1 MIASLIVATPLG
13 AMLMK
18 TEDDEISGLSWIAGR
33 KRTHGSSMR
42 ANSPTLLAAQRWLDD
57 YFAGK
62 FRPVDFPL
70 RAEGTHFQRQVWQAI
85 SEIPL
90 GETLSYGDIAKKIK
104 SGPRAVGNACGT
116 NPIAV
121 AIPCHRVLAA
131 GGRMGGYSGGNGL
144 ETKRELLQ
152 HEGVLR

>member
-1 MIASLIVATPLG
+1 MREARAPQLG
-13 AMLMK
+13 VQGLAVE
-18 TEDDEISGLSWIAGR
+18 EDDAVVALEWARAPGGAETKLLKEVKRQLESYFTR
-33 KRTHGSSMR
+33 KLKTFDLPMSMKGS
-42 ANSPTLLAAQRWLDD
+42 D
-57 YFAGK
+57 
-62 FRPVDFPL
+62 
-70 RAEGTHFQRQVWQAI
+70 FQRAVWDRMNR
-85 SEIPL
+85 IP
-90 GETLSYGDIAKKIK
+90 YGKTVTYGMVARELE
-104 SGPRAVGNACGT
+104 SGPRAVGMACGT